1 MAENTNKTN
10 NPRAVSGSKAIHP
23 TELYDQF
30 VFTHCRQ
37 DESCNGE
44 AGFQIR
50 LRSCD
55 DTQMQEF
62 TARLSYEPLDTQ
74 MQDPKASPHR
84 LAWLK
89 YSGDGNDTHCVL
101 AHSRYLGR
109 DTEGRWGNF
118 FTRTIFFPLPLPLPK
133 RPSIKQVLQCCDSP
147 LWNDL
152 NFGNRGIEFSAK
164 FAGIPEKGSTIDDQQ
179 LQNFLSDEHFPR
191 RAGTITPRHR
201 KELLA
206 WTVTACL
213 RALNGSPDQHVYIHG
228 ESWLVAML
236 LYGAATVLPEKNMEN
251 LTFSTYEKPGQLLRS
266 FRSAKVI
273 GTITEH
279 PEHGLHDDFLERQGL
294 IIDTFTHS
302 YSGASEQ
309 RSFKEVE
316 RYISLVADGKLDS
329 LSHLHALAALDPP
342 TMNQTLGNNLDAAWQ
357 ILAVQRRLSTRRQAL
372 TDEEIVATLTQLQS
386 VRLGQIVLSEETPKG
401 KQVDIGLRIQ
411 CVIRNL
417 LWTVMREQCIR
428 SPGLHAGFERT
439 LTQKAARAQHLR
451 EVETLLSSN
460 NSSWE
465 QSWQLYRHLDRQGAT
480 DAFNTLLINIVSESA
495 GRGDAKSIDLKI
507 RIDVLREYDRLNPGG
522 GALPQKL
529 EWLLRLQCVD
539 EIWEFDELRATA
551 ARLPGEWIGQAMA
564 VSMSEDTKA
573 AIVPL
578 LLRKEEANKDYSL
591 WWNGFSSAYHAE
603 PSSETRKQKLELIFS
618 SEPDEVINLFFLLK
632 DRLTFKDSDL
642 EETFLRPL
650 VERYLQKMEARHLG
664 NYGWMHHWSD
674 IDKVEKFLPYLSENE
689 ISIKI
694 WDTIF
699 ESIGLGLLCE
709 KKDQIISTIKINDWL
724 KKRPS
729 VFPKKTRDQLSTIN
743 DKCAILASEQQ
754 AKKRDERAKRHRKLN
769 FTSGLLLVGYAAV
782 CLLSIWGD
790 TIVTYIKVQL
800 SPVAGWLGL

>member
-1 MAENTNKTN
+1 MAVNTNNTN
-10 NPRAVSGSKAIHP
+10 NPKAVSGSNAINP
-23 TELYDQF
+23 TELYHQF

-55 DTQMQEF
+55 SKQMEEF

-74 MQDPKASPHR
+74 MQDPEASPHR

-89 YSGDGNDTHCVL
+89 YPGDGNDTHCVF

-118 FTRTIFFPLPLPLPK
+118 FTRTIFFPLPLPRRLSLK
-133 RPSIKQVLQCCDSP
+133 RVLQCCDSP
-147 LWNDL
+147 IWNDL
-152 NFGNRGIEFSAK
+152 NFGNRGIEFSAE
-164 FAGIPEKGSTIDDQQ
+164 FAGIPDKGSTIDDHE
-179 LQNFLSDEHFPR
+179 LQTFLSDEHFPG

-201 KELLA
+201 QQLLA

-213 RALNGSPDQHVYIHG
+213 TALSSSPVQHVYIHG
-228 ESWLVAML
+228 EPWLVAML
-236 LYGAATVLPEKNMEN
+236 LYGAATVLPEKIMED

-266 FRSAKVI
+266 FRSANVI
-273 GTITEH
+273 GTITDH

-294 IIDTFTHS
+294 IIDTFTHR
-302 YSGASEQ
+302 YSDASEQ
-309 RSFKEVE
+309 RSFKAIE
-316 RYISLVADGKLDS
+316 RYISLVTGGKLES
-329 LSHLHALAALDPP
+329 LSHLHALAALDSQS
-342 TMNQTLGNNLDAAWQ
+342 MNQTPGNNLDAAWQ
-357 ILAVQRRLSTRRQAL
+357 ILAVQRKLSTRRQAL
-372 TDEEIVATLTQLQS
+372 TDDDIVATLTQLQS
-386 VRLGQIVLSEETPKG
+386 IRLGQIVLSEQTLKG
-401 KQVDIGLRIQ
+401 KQLDIGLRLQ
-411 CVIRNL
+411 RDIRNL

-428 SPGLHAGFERT
+428 LPGLHTGFERI
-439 LTQKAARAQHLR
+439 LTQKAAREQHLR
-451 EVETLLSSN
+451 ELATLLSSN
-460 NSSWE
+460 SSSWE
-465 QSWQLYRHLDRQGAT
+465 QSWQHYRHLDRQGT
-480 DAFNTLLINIVSESA
+480 IDTFEKLLIDIVSESA

-507 RIDVLREYDRLNPGG
+507 RIEVLREYDRLSPGG
-522 GALPQKL
+522 GPLPQKL

-551 ARLPGEWIGQAMA
+551 ARLPEEWIGQAMA

-578 LLRKEEANKDYSL
+578 LLLRKEEANNDYSL
-591 WWNGFSSAYHAE
+591 WWSGFSSTYHAE
-603 PSSETRKQKLELIFS
+603 PSSETRKQKLRWIFS
-618 SEPDEVINLFFLLK
+618 SEPDEVINLFFMLK
-632 DRLTFKDSDL
+632 HRLKFEDSDL
-642 EETFLRPL
+642 EEPFLRPL
-650 VERYLQKMEARHLG
+650 VDTYWQKMQARQLG

-674 IDKVEKFLPYLSENE
+674 INKVVTFLPYFRENE
-689 ISIKI
+689 ISVKI
-694 WDTIF
+694 WNTIF

-709 KKDQIISTIKINDWL
+709 KKDQIISKKTINEWL

-729 VFPKKTRDQLSTIN
+729 AFPKKTRDQLSVIN
-743 DKCAILASEQQ
+743 DKYAILSSEQQ
-754 AKKRDERAKRHRKLN
+754 AKKRDERAKLHSKLN
-769 FTSGLLLVGYAAV
+769 FTSGVLLVAYAAV